1 MNFALY
7 LKDKRIAAG
16 LSQRDVADRLKYSTP
31 QFISN
36 WERGVS
42 QPPVSAIKKLSSMY
56 SVPAESILSHMIE
69 TAKAEVEADLKR
81 KFNNSKVA

>member
-7 LKDKRIAAG
+7 LKDKRVAAN
-16 LSQRDVADRLKYSTP
+16 LSQADVAGKLGYSTA

-56 SVPAESILSHMIE
+56 SVPAELMLNHMIE

>member
-7 LKDKRIAAG
+7 LKDKRVAAN
-16 LSQRDVADRLKYSTP
+16 LSQADVARKLGYSTA

-56 SVPAESILSHMIE
+56 SVPAESMLNHMIE